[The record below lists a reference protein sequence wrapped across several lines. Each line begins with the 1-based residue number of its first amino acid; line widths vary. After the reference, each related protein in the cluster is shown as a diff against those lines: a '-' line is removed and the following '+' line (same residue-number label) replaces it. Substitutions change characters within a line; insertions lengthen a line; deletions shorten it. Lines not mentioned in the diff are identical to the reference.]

1 VGDARVTLVTL
12 GRKYPLRAHARYAV
26 IRWSVTSVTFLLKS
40 SRDSGCRHKKLIT
53 LHAERGG

>member
-1 VGDARVTLVTL
+1 VTLVTL